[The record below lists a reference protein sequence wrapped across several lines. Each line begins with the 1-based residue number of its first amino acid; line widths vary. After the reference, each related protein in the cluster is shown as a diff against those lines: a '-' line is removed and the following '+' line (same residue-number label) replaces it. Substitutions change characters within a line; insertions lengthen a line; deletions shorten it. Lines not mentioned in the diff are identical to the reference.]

1 MTFDAIDFSKTS
13 QPRRIWIANANGV
26 LSPITRARTVNLSS
40 TLCGKTRIFFLD
52 DQNLLYEVKDN
63 MNI

>member
-13 QPRRIWIANANGV
+13 QPRRTWIANANGV
-26 LSPITRARTVNLSS
+26 LSPRTVNLSS